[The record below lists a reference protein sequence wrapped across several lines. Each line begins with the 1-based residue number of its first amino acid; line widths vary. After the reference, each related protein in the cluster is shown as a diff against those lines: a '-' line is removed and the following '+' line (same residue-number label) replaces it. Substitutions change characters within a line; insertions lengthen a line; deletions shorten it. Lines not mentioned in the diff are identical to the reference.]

1 MGLDACQWAMPQD
14 WMAANFLTGANLRV
28 GWWHVPTFRLIFRAS
43 AGHTTALLSL
53 SLSLMRSF
61 FALGLCGLSLTLAGV
76 AATLTDRDQ
85 TLAVDAMAAGLVIT
99 ASAALP
105 GILATNRR

>member
-1 MGLDACQWAMPQD
+1 
-14 WMAANFLTGANLRV
+14 
-28 GWWHVPTFRLIFRAS
+28 
-43 AGHTTALLSL
+43 
-53 SLSLMRSF
+53 MRSF
-61 FALGLCGLSLTLAGV
+61 FALGFCGLSLTLAGV
-76 AATLTDRDQ
+76 AATLNDQDQ

>member
-1 MGLDACQWAMPQD
+1 MVARWD
-14 WMAANFLTGANLRV
+14 
-28 GWWHVPTFRLIFRAS
+28 VPTNIWSKRGAHSRAPF
-43 AGHTTALLSL
+43 

-61 FALGLCGLSLTLAGV
+61 FALTFCGLSLTLAGV
-76 AATLTDRDQ
+76 AATLTDQDQ

>member
-1 MGLDACQWAMPQD
+1 
-14 WMAANFLTGANLRV
+14 
-28 GWWHVPTFRLIFRAS
+28 
-43 AGHTTALLSL
+43 
-53 SLSLMRSF
+53 MRSF
-61 FALGLCGLSLTLAGV
+61 FALTFCGLSLTFAGM

>member
-1 MGLDACQWAMPQD
+1 MVARWDVSTNIQSKRG
-14 WMAANFLTGANLRV
+14 T
-28 GWWHVPTFRLIFRAS
+28 HSRAPF
-43 AGHTTALLSL
+43 SL
-53 SLSLMRSF
+53 FLMRSF
-61 FALGLCGLSLTLAGV
+61 FALGFCGLSLTLAGV